1 MTKVYGTPEKVSMKI
16 QLFQIAVNALEAD
29 GWKVERVAGSGKS
42 SVRRITKG
50 NESKVVSIR
59 TTQDTWIAFPR
70 TKGDESWL
78 TLDEV
83 DAVVPVSVDD
93 KDDPK
98 FAKVHL
104 IDGDE
109 IRSRFNRAYE
119 ARKNAGHKIP
129 MCHGVW
135 VSLYIPEAN
144 DPVHHV
150 GAGAG
155 LKFPPI
161 ATVALSPKPEDTAD
175 LSIPDSDG
183 DTGLISNSPDEAP
196 LSIAE
201 AKRRLAATFGV
212 DPSSIKITVE
222 A

>member
-1 MTKVYGTPEKVSMKI
+1 MTNIFGTTKKGSMKTR
-16 QLFQIAVNALEAD
+16 LFQIAVDALGGD
-29 GWKVERVAGSGKS
+29 GWTVERIAGSGKS

-50 NESKVVSIR
+50 DESKVVSIR
-59 TTQDTWIAFPR
+59 TTQDMWIAFPR
-70 TKGDESWL
+70 TEGDKSWR

-98 FAKVHL
+98 FAKVHI

-109 IRSRFNRAYE
+109 VRARFNRAYE
-119 ARKNAGHKIP
+119 ARKDAGHKIP
-129 MCHGVW
+129 IGRGVW
-135 VSLYIPEAN
+135 VSLYLPEAN
-144 DPVHHV
+144 DPVSHV

-161 ATVALSPKPEDTAD
+161 ATVPLVPEDASEEAASGDETKAS
-175 LSIPDSDG
+175 SISTPSG
-183 DTGLISNSPDEAP
+183 EAH

-201 AKRRLAATFGV
+201 AKRRLAETFGV
-212 DPSSIKITVE
+212 DPSSIRITVE

>member
-1 MTKVYGTPEKVSMKI
+1 MTNIYGTPKKVSMKT
-16 QLFQIAVNALEAD
+16 QLFKIAVEALEAD

-50 NESKVVSIR
+50 SESKVVSIR

-70 TKGDESWL
+70 TEGDKSWR

-93 KDDPK
+93 KDEPK

-109 IRSRFNRAYE
+109 VRERFNRAYE
-119 ARKNAGHKIP
+119 ARKIAGHKIP
-129 MCHGVW
+129 IGRGVW
-135 VSLYIPEAN
+135 VSLYIPEAT
-144 DPVHHV
+144 DPVSHV

-161 ATVALSPKPEDTAD
+161 AIVPLLPESAAKDETASSPH
-175 LSIPDSDG
+175 SS
-183 DTGLISNSPDEAP
+183 DEAV